1 MTVDIETFR
10 ARIGTYRGRGKPG
23 INLNGYLIISFLC
36 RVGILYW
43 LFTLLLLSG
52 DIERNPG
59 PSNYINAFLLNTRSL
74 KSVSKN
80 HNKLKDF
87 QSLVELKQAKIISVT
102 ESWLTED
109 IKNCE
114 ILPEADFNI
123 YRKDRGGY
131 GGVLTAIHTSIH
143 SKLRPDLMVQNDRHN
158 EIIIVEITI
167 PKLPRIAL
175 LTYYRPPSDNSVEC
189 PQNLET
195 CLRRI

>member
-1 MTVDIETFR
+1 MTVDIETYR

-23 INLNGYLIISFLC
+23 IILNGYLIISFLC

-87 QSLVELKQAKIISVT
+87 QSLVELKQAKIISEA

-109 IKNCE
+109 IKN
-114 ILPEADFNI
+114 
-123 YRKDRGGY
+123 
-131 GGVLTAIHTSIH
+131 
-143 SKLRPDLMVQNDRHN
+143 
-158 EIIIVEITI
+158 
-167 PKLPRIAL
+167 
-175 LTYYRPPSDNSVEC
+175 
-189 PQNLET
+189 
-195 CLRRI
+195 

>member
-1 MTVDIETFR
+1 MVIYTI
-10 ARIGTYRGRGKPG
+10 
-23 INLNGYLIISFLC
+23 
-36 RVGILYW
+36 
-43 LFTLLLLSG
+43 LLLSG

-143 SKLRPDLMVQNDRHN
+143 SKL
-158 EIIIVEITI
+158 I
-167 PKLPRIAL
+167 
-175 LTYYRPPSDNSVEC
+175 
-189 PQNLET
+189 
-195 CLRRI
+195 